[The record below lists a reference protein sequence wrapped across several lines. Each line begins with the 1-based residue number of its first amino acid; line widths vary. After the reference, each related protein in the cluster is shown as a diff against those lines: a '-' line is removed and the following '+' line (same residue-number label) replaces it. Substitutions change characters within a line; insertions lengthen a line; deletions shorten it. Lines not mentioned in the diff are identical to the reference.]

1 MISRRRILVVGNY
14 PADRLQSMDRY
25 SELLVRLYRP
35 YAQVSLI
42 RPRQIVTRIP
52 GLPGLVRKYLAYI
65 DKLLLF
71 PLWLAIRARAFD
83 LVHIADHSN
92 GFYAF
97 CCPRPRSLVTCHD
110 LLAVRGA
117 MGDRDSACT
126 ASPLGP
132 LLQRLIITGLR
143 HSGRLLFVSQATLD
157 DYQRLGG
164 GPSAQSLAVI
174 PNPLNAAFTSEVSDL
189 SIPPAVLHQLPDA
202 PFLLMVGSALP
213 RKNRGMAL
221 RLLEK
226 LGDSSPYYLVF
237 AGAPLGSGE
246 ALFQRSHPLGN
257 RLVSIVRPSHELLN
271 YLYCRAHA
279 LLFPSFSEGFGWPLI
294 EAQACNCPVI
304 ASTTTSIPEVGGSGA
319 LYASPNDTDGFFN
332 HVIALEN
339 NGLRAELIQRG
350 RSNLQRFSTD
360 QVTTSYLQFAFP
372 S

>member
-1 MISRRRILVVGNY
+1 MITHRRILVVGNY
-14 PADRLQSMDRY
+14 SADRLQSMDRY
-25 SELLVRLYRP
+25 AELLVLLYQP
-35 YAQVSLI
+35 YGQVSLI
-42 RPRQIVTRIP
+42 RPPLIVTRIP

-71 PLWLAIRARAFD
+71 PLWLAIRAMAFD

-92 GFYAF
+92 SFYAF

-117 MGDRDSACT
+117 RGDRDSVCT

-132 LLQRLIITGLR
+132 LLQRLIISGLR
-143 HSGRLLFVSQATLD
+143 HSGRLLFVSQATHG

-164 GPSAQSLAVI
+164 GPSAQTLAVI
-174 PNPLNAAFTSEVSDL
+174 PNPLNAAFTSQLSDL
-189 SIPPAVLHQLPDA
+189 SIPPAELHQLPDA

-237 AGAPLGSGE
+237 AGAPLTPAE
-246 ALFQRSHPLGN
+246 DRFQRSHHLGN
-257 RLVSIVRPSHELLN
+257 RLISIVRPSHELLN

-319 LYASPNDTDGFFN
+319 LYASPHDAESFFK
-332 HVIALEN
+332 HVIALEDP
-339 NGLRAELIQRG
+339 GVRAELIQRG
-350 RSNLQRFSTD
+350 RLNLQRFSSD
-360 QVTTSYLQFAFP
+360 KVTSSYLQFAFP